1 VCCFVSRWS
10 GLDDLG
16 CRAEPW
22 RGGGGCVSS
31 VAGLGYSRLWHRG
44 AGCFVCACRRRTR
57 PSLSP
62 STGEARVARCG
73 RCVCVCVPPAPGAR
87 VPSSSSSSQQR
98 IAVLPSWFS
107 PMQSKRLT
115 NRWFYIESALRAM
128 SKDSRVPSFV

>member
-44 AGCFVCACRRRTR
+44 GWLFRLRLSQTDTSVPLSIDRRGPRGSMR
-57 PSLSP
+57 PL
-62 STGEARVARCG
+62 
-73 RCVCVCVPPAPGAR
+73 CVCVPPAPGAR
-87 VPSSSSSSQQR
+87 VPSSSSSQQR